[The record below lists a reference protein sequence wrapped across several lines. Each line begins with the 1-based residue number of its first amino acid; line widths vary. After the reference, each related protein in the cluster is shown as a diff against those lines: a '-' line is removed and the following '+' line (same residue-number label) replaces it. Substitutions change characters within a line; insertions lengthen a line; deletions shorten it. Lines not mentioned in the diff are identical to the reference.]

1 MARNPAHD
9 VAIYAPL
16 AALFYGGAQR
26 QIGGAEVQTT
36 MLARELARRDL
47 AVAHVVYPLENDPRL
62 DNPTLV
68 ERPPWQG
75 PGRAPQEAW
84 AGWGGLRRADAASYV
99 IRGSGGHAIAAAA
112 FCAAYRRPLIFSTSN
127 DLDFDFQR
135 EDRRPLVLGI
145 YRRAIGLARRMVVQ
159 TEHQRELARS
169 AGFDPWVIP
178 SFAEPAQRTTETPR
192 HFLWANRLVEYKLPR
207 EYLQLAAAVPEAHFI
222 MIAGK
227 TSETTPELEEFV
239 RAEAERLPN
248 VELHR
253 ARQRAAMHEAMAA
266 SAAVVTTSRVEGMPN
281 MFLEAWAMGVPVLSL
296 HVDPDRRITDG
307 GMGIHAG
314 GSMERLIEG
323 ARSLWNDSAMRTE
336 IGDRARAFVRSHHG
350 QSTVGDRWEALVRE
364 VVGKPVST

>member
-1 MARNPAHD
+1 MARDHAHD

-16 AALFYGGAQR
+16 AALFYGGSQQ

-47 AVAHVVYPLENDPRL
+47 AVAHVVYPLENDPHL

-68 ERPPWQG
+68 ERPPYPG
-75 PGRAPQEAW
+75 HGRAPQEAR
-84 AGWGGLRRADAASYV
+84 AIWGGLRRADAACYV
-99 IRGSGGHAIAAAA
+99 IRGSGGHAIVAAA
-112 FCAAYRRPLIFSTSN
+112 FCAAHRRPLIFSTSN
-127 DLDFDFQR
+127 DLDFDFER
-135 EDRRPLVLGI
+135 DDRRPLVLGV

-169 AGFDPWVIP
+169 AGFDPAVIP
-178 SFAEPAQRTTETPR
+178 SFAQPAERTSETPR

-207 EYLQLAAAVPEAHFI
+207 EYLQLAAAMPEARFL

-227 TSETTPELEEFV
+227 TSETTPELAELV

-248 VELHR
+248 VELHP
-253 ARQRAAMHEAMAA
+253 ARPRAAMHEAMAA

-296 HVDPDRRITDG
+296 HVDPDRRLTDG
-307 GMGIHAG
+307 GAGIHAG
-314 GSMERLIEG
+314 GSMDRLIEG
-323 ARSLWNDSAMRTE
+323 ARSLWTDSALRTE
-336 IGDRARAFVRSHHG
+336 IGDRARAFVRGHHG
-350 QSTVGDRWEALVRE
+350 QAAVGDRWEAVIRE
-364 VVGKPVST
+364 VVGKPA